1 MKRQAGFTLIEVLVA
16 TAIMMIIAGSVYAAL
31 TNAIRTTEGVALL
44 ADTQENLRAG
54 MNYVV
59 RDIVQA
65 GEGIPQG
72 GIPIPNSAGPVS
84 ALNRPLPAGST
95 PSTFP
100 TSWTVLPVISP
111 GFQLGLPVL
120 TPDPVTRG
128 ATVSGTASDIINVI
142 YADTTLVDTN
152 GHWLNEFPIYL
163 NPGSTG
169 TPGCATSN
177 PNPFPAGSIV
187 TTVSTTTETF
197 DPSCIFI
204 RVGNTALDAG
214 GLIMLQSNSATALL
228 TVSNVAS
235 NSITFS
241 GGDAFNLNASGMTQG
256 TITQLQPYSS
266 ATITATRIW
275 MISYYISNVDPLRP
289 QLMRQVNMNPP
300 QAVGDVIENFNLLY
314 EAVVP
319 GTTPPSVTTNITS
332 PTVAQLPY
340 LRDVYVALYAR
351 SENPFSQNGVYFRN
365 NLVTAVSIRSLNFF
379 NEFR

>member
-84 ALNRPLPAGST
+84 ALNRPLPPGST

-100 TSWTVLPVISP
+100 TSWTVLPAISP
-111 GFQLGLPVL
+111 GYQLGLPVL

-128 ATVSGTASDIINVI
+128 ATISGTASDVINMI
-142 YADTTLVDTN
+142 YADTTLVDAN

-163 NPGSTG
+163 TPGAG
-169 TPGCATSN
+169 TPGCAASN
-177 PNPFPAGSIV
+177 PNPLPAGSIV
-187 TTVSTTTETF
+187 TAGSTTTVTF
-197 DPSCIFI
+197 DSTCII
-204 RVGNTALDAG
+204 IGVGNTALRAG
-214 GLIMLQSNSATALL
+214 DLIMLQSNSGATALL
-228 TVSNVAS
+228 TISSVAG

-241 GGDAFNLNASGMTQG
+241 AGDAFNLNASGKTSG
-256 TITQLQPYSS
+256 TITQLQPY

-275 MISYYISNVDPLRP
+275 MISYYISNTDPLRP
-289 QLMRQVNMNPP
+289 QLMRRVNMNPP
-300 QAVGDVIENFNLLY
+300 QAVGDVVENFNLLY

-332 PTVAQLPY
+332 PTIAQLPY
-340 LRDVYVALYAR
+340 LRDVYVSLYAR
-351 SENPFSQNGVYFRN
+351 SENPFSQNGAYFRN

-379 NEFR
+379 NEYR

>member
-1 MKRQAGFTLIEVLVA
+1 
-16 TAIMMIIAGSVYAAL
+16 
-31 TNAIRTTEGVALL
+31 
-44 ADTQENLRAG
+44 

-100 TSWTVLPVISP
+100 TSWTVLPAISP
-111 GFQLGLPVL
+111 GYQLGLPVL

-128 ATVSGTASDIINVI
+128 ATISGTASDVINMI
-142 YADTTLVDTN
+142 YADTTLVDAN

-163 NPGSTG
+163 TPGAG
-169 TPGCATSN
+169 TPGCAASN
-177 PNPFPAGSIV
+177 PNPLPAGSIV
-187 TTVSTTTETF
+187 TTGSTTTVTF
-197 DPSCIFI
+197 DSTCII
-204 RVGNTALDAG
+204 IGVGNTALRAG
-214 GLIMLQSNSATALL
+214 DLIMLQSNSGATALL
-228 TVSNVAS
+228 TISSVAG

-241 GGDAFNLNASGMTQG
+241 AGDAFNLNASGKTAG
-256 TITQLQPYSS
+256 TITQLQPY

-275 MISYYISNVDPLRP
+275 MISYYISNADPLRP

-332 PTVAQLPY
+332 PTIAQLPY
-340 LRDVYVALYAR
+340 LRDVYVSLYAR
-351 SENPFSQNGVYFRN
+351 SENPFSQNGAYFRN

-379 NEFR
+379 NEYR